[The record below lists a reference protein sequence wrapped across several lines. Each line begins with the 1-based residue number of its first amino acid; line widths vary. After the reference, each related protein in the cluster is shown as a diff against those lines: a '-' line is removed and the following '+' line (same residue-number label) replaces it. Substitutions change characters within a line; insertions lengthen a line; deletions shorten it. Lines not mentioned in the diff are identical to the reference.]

1 MRDTEMKKPDHDEL
15 QLRLQE
21 YTWQEPAPGSRDRRP
36 GSLAADMPMTAC
48 TDSLPDEVKE
58 YLH

>member
-1 MRDTEMKKPDHDEL
+1 MKKPDHDEL

-21 YTWQEPAPGSRDRRP
+21 YTWQEPASGSRDTRP
-36 GSLAADMPMTAC
+36 GTLAADMPMTAC
-48 TDSLPDEVKE
+48 TDNPPDEGKK

>member
-1 MRDTEMKKPDHDEL
+1 MKKPDHDEL

-36 GSLAADMPMTAC
+36 GTLTADMPMTAC
-48 TDSLPDEVKE
+48 TDSPPDEEKE

>member
-1 MRDTEMKKPDHDEL
+1 MKKPVYDEL

-21 YTWQEPAPGSRDRRP
+21 YNWQAPAPGSRDRQP
-36 GSLAADMPMTAC
+36 GTPAADMPMAAYAN
-48 TDSLPDEVKE
+48 SPPDEEVE

>member
-1 MRDTEMKKPDHDEL
+1 MRDTEMKKPDCDEL

-21 YTWQEPAPGSRDRRP
+21 YTWEAPVNRDRHVEH
-36 GSLAADMPMTAC
+36 LAADLPMPDY
-48 TDSLPDEVKE
+48 TDSPPDEGKE